1 MRRVA
6 TPATTSR
13 PLVLFL
19 AAALIGIEALVAV
32 TFGVIQ
38 VTQIEAARFVVGAG
52 VALLMLGYGAFL
64 IAISRG
70 VQKGRRWSRAPGLA
84 TQLLQGLLAY
94 SFSAGETWWV
104 GLVLGASAVL
114 VIICLLVPPATAVF
128 TAEPL
133 PGEND

>member
-1 MRRVA
+1 MA
-6 TPATTSR
+6 TPATTSK
-13 PLVLFL
+13 PFVLFL
-19 AAALIGIEALVAV
+19 AAALIGVEALVAI
-32 TFGVIQ
+32 TFGVIE
-38 VTQIEAARFVVGAG
+38 VTQIELGRFVVGAG
-52 VALLMLGYGAFL
+52 VALLMLSYGAFL

-70 VQKGRRWSRAPGLA
+70 VQKGRRWSRAPGVA

-104 GLVLGASAVL
+104 GLILGVSAVAVL
-114 VIICLLVPPATAVF
+114 VCLLVPPATAVF